1 MTLFGGII
9 EFMSQDIVFW
19 PLVGVAVLLIV
30 AFVVMRMMKKPED
43 D

>member
-1 MTLFGGII
+1 MALFGGII
-9 EFMSQDIVFW
+9 ETMSQDYIFW

-30 AFVVMRMMKKPED
+30 VFVVMRMMKKPED